1 MKRTTLNIF
10 STVFLFFSCLFHV
23 GAQSFKLEDAK
34 SYPFPNNLTT
44 SATGSKISWA
54 FDEQGKRNI
63 YVAEG
68 PDFKPR
74 KLTNYNT
81 DDGQEISSLSIS
93 ADGKWVVF
101 KRGGDYGSNW
111 NDDAPVNVN
120 SDPQPP
126 KVQIHSISFDGKK
139 HIEIGEGE
147 NPSISPKSD
156 VILFTKNGQAWT
168 AGVDGTSAAKQL
180 FTARGITSELK
191 WAPDG
196 AAIAFV
202 SNRKDHSF
210 VGIYVNDKTPIKWI
224 SPSFYK
230 DRSPRWSPDGSGLV
244 FVRTAGSGGAPDE
257 ILNKKHQPW
266 AIWKADVK
274 TGNAAQLW
282 KAPQTIAGSPART
295 HGGTNLDW
303 AANNRII
310 FLSAQNGWSQLY
322 SIPVSGGNPLLLTPG
337 KFMVEHITLSP
348 DKKWLYFSAN
358 TGSDKKDIDR
368 RHIAKVPV
376 DKAALEVFSNGTNL
390 EWTPIVTGDSKH
402 IAFITTI
409 GQQPPLPALVEIDKV
424 EHFAKNLQ
432 ILAKENVPADFPTF
446 KLIVP
451 EQVMFNA
458 PDGLNIHAQL
468 FKGKGNNSNKPA
480 IVYIHGG
487 PSRQML
493 LGWNYSE
500 YYTNA
505 YALNQYLASLGF
517 TVLSVNYRMGIGYGD
532 DFQNAENCGSEGAA
546 EYQDIKAAAIWL
558 TKQKNIDPKRIGVYG
573 GSYGGYLTNM
583 ALARDSKLFAA
594 GVSIHSLGD
603 LTAGKNNS
611 ITLTDRYEKAPDAE
625 EAAKVAWE
633 SSPAADIAT
642 WKSPVLLI
650 HGDDDRNVQ
659 FSQSTD
665 LNKRLEENGTPVE
678 TLVIV
683 DDTHHW
689 MKYENVMKVNHATV
703 DFFIRKLIQKK

>member
-1 MKRTTLNIF
+1 MKRTTLTIF

-23 GAQSFKLEDAK
+23 SAQTFKLEDAK

-44 SATGSKISWA
+44 SATGSKIAWA

-68 PDFKPR
+68 PAFKPR
-74 KLTNYNT
+74 KLTNFNT

-93 ADGKWVVF
+93 SDGKWVVF
-101 KRGGDYGSNW
+101 KRGGDSGSNW
-111 NDDAPVNVN
+111 NDDDPVNVN

-126 KVQIHSISFDGKK
+126 KVQIHSVSFDGKK

-147 NPSISPKSD
+147 NPTISPNSD

-168 AGVDGTSAAKQL
+168 AGVNGTSTAKQL
-180 FTARGITSELK
+180 FAARGVTSELK
-191 WAPDG
+191 WAPDA

-244 FVRTAGSGGAPDE
+244 FVRTAGSGGAPDA
-257 ILNKKHQPW
+257 ILYKKHQPW
-266 AIWKADVK
+266 SIWKADVK
-274 TGNAAQLW
+274 TGNATQLW
-282 KAPQTIAGSPART
+282 KAPTTIAGSPART
-295 HGGTNLDW
+295 HGGTNLHW
-303 AANNRII
+303 AANNRIV
-310 FLSAQNGWSQLY
+310 FLSAEKGWSQLY
-322 SIPVSGGNPLLLTPG
+322 SMPASGGNPLLLTPG

-358 TGSDKKDIDR
+358 TGSDSKDIDR
-368 RHIAKVPV
+368 RHLAKVPV
-376 DKAALEVFSNGTNL
+376 DKAALEVLSDGTNL

-424 EHFAKNLQ
+424 HHFAKNLQ
-432 ILAKENVPADFPTF
+432 ILAKENVPTDFPTS

-558 TKQKNIDPKRIGVYG
+558 AKQKNIDPKRIGVYG

-594 GVSIHSLGD
+594 GVSIHSMGD
-603 LTAGKNNS
+603 LTAGENNS

-625 EAAKVAWE
+625 KAAKVAWE
-633 SSPAADIAT
+633 SSPAADMAT

-665 LNKRLEENGTPVE
+665 LNKRLEENSIPVE
-678 TLVIV
+678 SLVIV

-689 MKYENVMKVNHATV
+689 MKYENVMKVNHAMV
-703 DFFIRKLIQKK
+703 DFFIRKLMQKN